1 MSVEIFGM
9 FSLQILS
16 ALYTHLQLD
25 RYVFIVIRVLV
36 TSSFFSITLQNFSRW
51 YFLVCLTNHEIYC
64 FTQTSTKFVHLSST
78 KVLLSFLLWEE
89 VVFNLKID
97 RFSSLGRNIFHI
109 ILWHGHFL
117 FSWYLEVYL
126 SANISL
132 FKVNNKGTR
141 KRYEMLPKL
150 TVMTHSGLFCYTWT
164 YFTLF

>member
-1 MSVEIFGM
+1 MKFLVCFLFKYCLHYTLI
-9 FSLQILS
+9 FSLI
-16 ALYTHLQLD
+16 D
-25 RYVFIVIRVLV
+25 IYVFTVIRVLV
-36 TSSFFSITLQNFSRW
+36 TFSFLSMTLQNFSRW
-51 YFLVCLTNHEIYC
+51 YFLVRLTNHEIYC

-78 KVLLSFLLWEE
+78 KVLLPFLLWEE

-126 SANISL
+126 SANIYL

-150 TVMTHSGLFCYTWT
+150 TVMTQFRSFL
-164 YFTLF
+164 L